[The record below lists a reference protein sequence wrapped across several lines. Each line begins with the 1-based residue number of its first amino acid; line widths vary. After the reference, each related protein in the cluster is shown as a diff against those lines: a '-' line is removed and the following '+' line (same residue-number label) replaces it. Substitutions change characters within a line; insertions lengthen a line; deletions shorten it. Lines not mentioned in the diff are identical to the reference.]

1 MRLYLLFASLFTHC
15 STLYII
21 GNFVIGISYSTL
33 PKSPTNLNIN
43 VHGKFLKLRAK
54 INPESAIRINAQSP
68 GPFFVRVDF
77 PRV

>member
-1 MRLYLLFASLFTHC
+1 
-15 STLYII
+15 
-21 GNFVIGISYSTL
+21 L